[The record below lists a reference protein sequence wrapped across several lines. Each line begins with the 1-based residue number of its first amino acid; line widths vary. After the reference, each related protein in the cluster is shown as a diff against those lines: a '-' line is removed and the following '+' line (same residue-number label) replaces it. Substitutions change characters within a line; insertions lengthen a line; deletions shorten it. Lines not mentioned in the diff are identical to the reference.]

1 MENENL
7 KCYNDECPRY
17 DPEERDG
24 SNCSTL
30 SSAFLKSCRTY
41 DDGTIDEIPYGPSE
55 AEIEEI
61 LQKQA
66 KLNEECPYYT
76 CNHYHSDE
84 SNNCMEYGFVGDC
97 PLFLRAIP
105 GVQHVK
111 CYDES
116 CPNYNPEDEPETHC
130 TSFAEVT
137 ECPNPVFSDETEPNK
152 CYDEDCSQFNPEQ
165 KDGTNCN
172 VYPSDDIPKCYDYCD
187 KSETMSIGSKTVK
200 TVPFGKGEPFS
211 IEMWTTGDLNE
222 NGDRVL
228 KGIVSTISEDDDLP
242 PNLVIK
248 TPLNGGPLDPST
260 WEVIQGA
267 ENGFTVTSKQKG
279 GNVNIP
285 PMAEPINTIPY
296 GKPISAEQVEKI
308 KFSLIHERMDEN
320 EENLSQSLSILN
332 RNIKEIR
339 EYLETVNKNYQEIGK
354 DIYDSNQ
361 SIIKHNMS
369 VSALADQV
377 EASVEEFKKDMKTE
391 KHNRDYTF
399 KELLS
404 RIGRLENDVRILDDR
419 ITGMQNR
426 NQRRDKE
433 IFELEASRSIDDD
446 TDNNQEIRNVAI
458 ENRIKILETPEKP
471 SKNIKK

>member
-17 DPEERDG
+17 DPEQRDG

-41 DDGTIDEIPYGPSE
+41 DDGTI
-55 AEIEEI
+55 
-61 LQKQA
+61 
-66 KLNEECPYYT
+66 
-76 CNHYHSDE
+76 
-84 SNNCMEYGFVGDC
+84 
-97 PLFLRAIP
+97 
-105 GVQHVK
+105 
-111 CYDES
+111 
-116 CPNYNPEDEPETHC
+116 
-130 TSFAEVT
+130 
-137 ECPNPVFSDETEPNK
+137 
-152 CYDEDCSQFNPEQ
+152 
-165 KDGTNCN
+165 
-172 VYPSDDIPKCYDYCD
+172 
-187 KSETMSIGSKTVK
+187 
-200 TVPFGKGEPFS
+200 
-211 IEMWTTGDLNE
+211 
-222 NGDRVL
+222 
-228 KGIVSTISEDDDLP
+228 
-242 PNLVIK
+242 
-248 TPLNGGPLDPST
+248 
-260 WEVIQGA
+260 
-267 ENGFTVTSKQKG
+267 
-279 GNVNIP
+279 
-285 PMAEPINTIPY
+285 
-296 GKPISAEQVEKI
+296 
-308 KFSLIHERMDEN
+308 DEN